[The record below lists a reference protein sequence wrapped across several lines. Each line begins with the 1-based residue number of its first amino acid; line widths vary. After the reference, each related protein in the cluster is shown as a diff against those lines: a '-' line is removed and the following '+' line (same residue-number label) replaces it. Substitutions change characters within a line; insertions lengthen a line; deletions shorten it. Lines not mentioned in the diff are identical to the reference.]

1 MIRRKDPRFLRFYEI
16 IMLVVAGL
24 AVATAI
30 FSGFRNVGNLVSGL
44 LSAGIGF
51 AIWTTYFRKSVRVR
65 TCFLARPAS
74 ARVSI
79 FSKTRR
85 LRPQLIFSPTTA
97 IAEQQGQ

>member
-30 FSGFRNVGNLVSGL
+30 FSGFRNVGNLISGL
-44 LSAGIGF
+44 LGAGIGF

-65 TCFLARPAS
+65 TYFGSDQYLR
-74 ARVSI
+74 RSI
-79 FSKTRR
+79 FFKNAQAPAPADIQPYDGNR
-85 LRPQLIFSPTTA
+85 
-97 IAEQQGQ
+97 